1 MRGEPTHP
9 RADCGRSPRD
19 QRRPCGTNREPL
31 SAPHRTGIGASRWSS
46 SLTGY
51 QHRGGGAWLKISGNV
66 PGTQAIILNA
76 TQTPELTQTARQNE
90 NTEKSYGYS
99 SRILFPTPAAVCGE
113 DQRRQQRRHLA
124 VEQSCTFHTFGER
137 WREPSY
143 NSSWWAT
150 DHAFNSFRVTGE
162 IGNDSWETAE
172 YREKP
177 AAITRGGLISGKFRN
192 RLPRNDCNSELNQ
205 RFRS

>member
-1 MRGEPTHP
+1 MVFFSDGISTPRRRGMAQNLRECSGHSSNHSQRNSNSCTHSN
-9 RADCGRSPRD
+9 GSPKRKY
-19 QRRPCGTNREPL
+19 R
-31 SAPHRTGIGASRWSS
+31 
-46 SLTGY
+46 
-51 QHRGGGAWLKISGNV
+51 
-66 PGTQAIILNA
+66 
-76 TQTPELTQTARQNE
+76 
-90 NTEKSYGYS
+90 KSHEYS
-99 SRILFPTPAAVCGE
+99 SRILFSTPAAVCGE

-124 VEQSCTFHTFGER
+124 FERSCTFHTFGER